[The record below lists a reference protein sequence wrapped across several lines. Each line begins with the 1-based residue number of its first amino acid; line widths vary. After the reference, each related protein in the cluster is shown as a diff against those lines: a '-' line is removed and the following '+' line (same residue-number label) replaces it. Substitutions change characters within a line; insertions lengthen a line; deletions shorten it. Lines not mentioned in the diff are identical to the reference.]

1 MRREKGTLHGKEVAR
16 YVCLRVRGFVC
27 LPARQIYLGGRL
39 SEVLPVEISYKQG
52 YTVMLL
58 SRSRLQ
64 PNEKLISFIC
74 QRSCSRLACA
84 AAVVLHE
91 SLFTFVW
98 TYQSSFILP

>member
-1 MRREKGTLHGKEVAR
+1 MRGEGTPRGKEVAWH
-16 YVCLRVRGFVC
+16 VCLRARGFVC
-27 LPARQIYLGGRL
+27 LPAGQIYLGGRL

-52 YTVMLL
+52 STVMLL

-74 QRSCSRLACA
+74 QRWRSRLACA
-84 AAVVLHE
+84 AAVVVHE